1 MKTLIFSTILFL
13 ISLLN
18 AQFYFSPTPASG
30 LIYGQAQL
38 NGLAADDGD
47 WVGAFRATYPADTL
61 CVGASKLIINGG
73 IAYMNMQIYGD
84 DPSTPEIDG
93 MVSGEDFILVLWDS
107 SLAVSAINDAYFSEQ
122 STITH
127 AGWTNTNGAPLPGY
141 EVDSIYN
148 FISLIDL
155 SVDDN
160 EKQKSILSDQ
170 ISFHYNYPNP
180 FNPTTNIFFNLRK
193 PASKIKINIFD
204 IFGRN
209 IKQSTVENITS
220 GQQVVNWD
228 GKNNIGIKVP
238 SGLYFYEITSES
250 FTAKGKMTLLK

>member
-1 MKTLIFSTILFL
+1 MKTLIFSTILFS
-13 ISLLN
+13 ISFLN

-127 AGWTNTNGAPLPGY
+127 AGLTNTNGAPLPGY

-155 SVDDN
+155 SLDDN

-209 IKQSTVENITS
+209 IKQLTVENIIS
-220 GQQVVNWD
+220 GQQSVNWD

-250 FTAKGKMTLLK
+250 FTVKGKMTLLK

>member
-1 MKTLIFSTILFL
+1 MFALQ
-13 ISLLN
+13 LL
-18 AQFYFSPTPASG
+18 
-30 LIYGQAQL
+30 L
-38 NGLAADDGD
+38 
-47 WVGAFRATYPADTL
+47 
-61 CVGASKLIINGG
+61 
-73 IAYMNMQIYGD
+73 
-84 DPSTPEIDG
+84 
-93 MVSGEDFILVLWDS
+93 VSHIHF
-107 SLAVSAINDAYFSEQ
+107 N
-122 STITH
+122 
-127 AGWTNTNGAPLPGY
+127 N
-141 EVDSIYN
+141 SIYN

-170 ISFHYNYPNP
+170 ISFLYNFPNP
-180 FNPTTNIFFNLRK
+180 FNPATNIFFNLRK
-193 PASKIKINIFD
+193 SASKIKINIFD

-209 IKQSTVENITS
+209 IKQLTVENITS